1 MIFRSDM
8 TAKQYKAAREWIG
21 LTQRE
26 LATQCGVTTKTI
38 SERERGL
45 VKIGKEAEMV
55 ILLLK
60 SKNKSLIKQGAGDF
74 Y

>member
-1 MIFRSDM
+1 MFRSDM
-8 TAKQYKAAREWIG
+8 TAEQYKSTRQWLG

-26 LATQCGVTTKTI
+26 LAAQCGVTTKTI

-55 ILLLK
+55 VLK
-60 SKNKSLIKQGAGDF
+60 LIKQK
-74 Y
+74 

>member
-1 MIFRSDM
+1 MK
-8 TAKQYKAAREWIG
+8 AEEYKSTRQLLG
-21 LTQRE
+21 LTQKE

-55 ILLLK
+55 ILKLK
-60 SKNKSLIKQGAGDF
+60 KQK
-74 Y
+74 

>member
-1 MIFRSDM
+1 M
-8 TAKQYKAAREWIG
+8 TAEQYKSTRQWLG

-26 LATQCGVTTKTI
+26 LAAQCGVTTKTI

-55 ILLLK
+55 VLK
-60 SKNKSLIKQGAGDF
+60 LIKQK
-74 Y
+74 